1 MKQTAVCCIF
11 LQIESNMRS
20 RLRRREDRAGR
31 KIDRSPTSPLSS
43 FLPLICTILLF
54 RSPRVAEERRA
65 TARGLIMK
73 ETYVVL
79 TCYKAQHPG
88 PIAHQVICAVYVDRH
103 IWFHSSSSKDSS
115 TPVMRTYMFRFRYLT
130 LATRKTGRSFILSY
144 HTLALV

>member
-1 MKQTAVCCIF
+1 M
-11 LQIESNMRS
+11 
-20 RLRRREDRAGR
+20 RRRLQRRTERAGR

-43 FLPLICTILLF
+43 LLVFTINLHNFTL

-88 PIAHQVICAVYVDRH
+88 PIAH
-103 IWFHSSSSKDSS
+103 
-115 TPVMRTYMFRFRYLT
+115 
-130 LATRKTGRSFILSY
+130 
-144 HTLALV
+144 